1 MRSLHS
7 SMSQGSH
14 LHRNLVSD
22 LTVGRLVQLKLSRHS
37 YIGRGLAH
45 TNKKA
50 GNTFGSQQ
58 VHFNFDYCNYIRR
71 GQGFI
76 AALAWAYLTRL

>member
-1 MRSLHS
+1 MHS
-7 SMSQGSH
+7 PMPQGSH
-14 LHRNLVSD
+14 FHRNLVSD

-58 VHFNFDYCNYIRR
+58 VHFNFDYCNYIGR

-76 AALAWAYLTRL
+76 AALA